1 MKLSIAIPVYNFA
14 NFIPETLNSII
25 GQEHGNT
32 VEIVVTDGASTDR
45 TPEVM
50 AEFCSKY
57 PNIIYNRLPQK
68 GGIDRDMASAL
79 EATHGEYVW
88 LFSGDDIMHP
98 GSLATILGEIRSGDD
113 IYICKHMECT
123 GWMEPLFE
131 YPVLEPDI
139 PGVFDL
145 SDPVQRLAY
154 FKRAINSEAFFS
166 FCSGLIIRRS
176 TWDRVPLDENF
187 VGSCWAHCA
196 RFFSLM
202 PKGLRVNY
210 LGRVLLSRRGEN
222 DSFSDKGLVERY
234 KMQVDGFHDI
244 VDAFFGQ
251 NSPEA
256 REVRRAI
263 RYEIH
268 PLMTL
273 ILKFLC
279 YLHPKIEDKALLDR
293 IVARAYQDPSWE
305 CIKVRLKYALIP
317 SWVIRRKHNRE
328 CFAYDYP
335 EAYKADQAEKRKVY
349 LGTLQQR

>member
-14 NFIPETLNSII
+14 DFIPETLNSII
-25 GQEHGNT
+25 EQEHGNT
-32 VEIVVTDGASTDR
+32 VEIVETDGASTDQ

-50 AEFCSKY
+50 TEFCSKY
-57 PNIIYNRLPQK
+57 PNIIYNRLPRK

-98 GSLATILGEIRSGDD
+98 GSLATILEEIRSGDD

-131 YPVLEPDI
+131 YPVLEPDAR
-139 PGVFDL
+139 GTFEL
-145 SDPVQRLAY
+145 SDPIQRLAY
-154 FKRAINSEAFFS
+154 FKRAVNSEAFFS

-202 PKGLRVNY
+202 PEGLRVNY
-210 LGRVLLSRRGEN
+210 LGRVLLSRRGDN
-222 DSFSDKGLVERY
+222 DSFSNNGLVERFRI
-234 KMQVDGFHDI
+234 QVEGFHDI
-244 VDAFFGQ
+244 VNMVFGR

-263 RYEIH
+263 RREFKPH
-268 PLMTL
+268 VTL
-273 ILKFLC
+273 LLKYLC
-279 YLHPKIEDKALLDR
+279 CLRPQVESKSVLDR
-293 IVARAYQDPSWE
+293 VVARGYQDPLLE
-305 CIKVRLKYALIP
+305 CLKVRLIYALMP
-317 SWVIRRKHNRE
+317 RQLFRRMYKWECYAHENPDKHRAE
-328 CFAYDYP
+328 LARK
-335 EAYKADQAEKRKVY
+335 KAMY
-349 LGTLQQR
+349 LSTH